1 MCRSVS
7 TGRLSDMLLKAAL
20 GAPLFEEEKDESL
33 SSEKSMEITGI
44 SATC

>member
-1 MCRSVS
+1 
-7 TGRLSDMLLKAAL
+7 MLLKAAL